1 MAGRIPIYRR
11 VGDVLSHDD
20 YEKSVLPSGFPAGTL
35 RKLTHVPLLLR
46 SDATDAVRYLT
57 RPSVMSFRRNSRRQ
71 LIVMSFR
78 AVKVTRTWMSS
89 IASPLVSILIR

>member
-20 YEKSVLPSGFPAGTL
+20 YEKSVLQRLPGRHL

-57 RPSVMSFRRNSRRQ
+57 DHQ
-71 LIVMSFR
+71 
-78 AVKVTRTWMSS
+78 
-89 IASPLVSILIR
+89 